1 MSSGGIYL
9 ALAYTVVLVL
19 MLLYVGII
27 AMKLGRMRRD
37 IAALRDARDEAET
50 SARQREAA

>member
-1 MSSGGIYL
+1 VSSGGVYL

-19 MLLYVGII
+19 VLLYVGII

-37 IAALRDARDEAET
+37 LALLGEKRDEPTAHVRRDAA
-50 SARQREAA
+50 

>member
-1 MSSGGIYL
+1 VSSGGVYL

-19 MLLYVGII
+19 VLLYVGII

-50 SARQREAA
+50 LARQREAA